1 MRMTI
6 KDFCTLLV
14 ATMKI
19 NGISNF
25 DINRISENLG
35 KYFDNFDSKIL
46 FVNLSLGK
54 DNEIIG
60 MKEYLWSMLFSGYGY
75 FVPEGTKWEI
85 IIDNKTANLI
95 IERYSIEYQQ
105 AMSFLVNEYY
115 QNIKEKV
122 LKK

>member
-6 KDFCTLLV
+6 KDFCTLLI
-14 ATMKI
+14 ATMKL
-19 NGISNF
+19 NGVSSF
-25 DINRISENLG
+25 DVNHISEELG
-35 KYFDNFDSKIL
+35 NYFDNFNSKIL
-46 FVNLSLGK
+46 FVNLAQGK
-54 DNEIIG
+54 NNEIIG

-75 FVPEGTKWEI
+75 FAPIGPKWEI
-85 IIDNKTANLI
+85 TIDNKTANSI